1 MNGEDTHIG
10 EVDNYAG
17 AEDINSDG
25 SVLKLTLKIGDEYGC
40 PNLPKTG
47 DEVAIHYTCKLA
59 QNHEVVVTTKGKQRK
74 KIRIGDPG
82 VVTGMS
88 EALKT
93 MRTDEVSQ
101 FAVRPSKAYGDRGA
115 PPKIP
120 PNATLIFEIELK
132 TICPC
137 SDCSQGGD
145 GSVVKLVGE
154 QVNGV
159 EMPSRRS
166 DIAFEL
172 VSLRVI
178 KVGPKDYERTVLRKL
193 RRKNNI
199 HWLAKHRDGMDGLP
213 KGLRYGLEGMLK
225 REVSRFVI
233 KGKGYLQG
241 ISLFDDPVD
250 EAAEALV
257 EVEASTEEPV
267 ANIESIEEQNELRLR
282 GADASTVADSDDCPD
297 LEVDGVKVFD
307 VEDSGADIS
316 GTPDNAMAKPP
327 PEEEVEEA
335 VDDAYGWDDLEPGCS
350 VHVECKC
357 RLIAFNEHRDCE
369 IFNKRGLVFKQTQ
382 RMPVGIGQEKRPRNL
397 LRVKVRG
404 SLWVDGHPEL
414 VAVDSAPCTRN
425 AARATWDNPKLCEY
439 TFPDQDSVTQT
450 FPFAAWILDDELEFE
465 LPLSKVVVPT
475 CEGLEIALKD
485 MLFGEVA
492 LINFPKEFGFPR
504 GSKNI
509 PEHAWDQ
516 PLEGRIELAAYEEMR
531 PPGMLPGPERVAKT
545 KEKRDRA
552 NYWFNKLDYARALRH
567 YTSALDF
574 AHYARQHEYDA
585 MGYSDAPSGL
595 TSFKDLA
602 LDEKLRQSARAIVL
616 NRAACYLKLKR
627 WNEARADCQT
637 IIDEDVD
644 NLKAQY
650 RMGVAQFELGR
661 YDECRDTVDHCLSL
675 DGDNKPVL
683 ALRKRLDVFE
693 DRAKK
698 KGRKMFGKK
707 GWDLFTPGPG
717 EAPNPAPRRAPRPRL
732 EEDEIPPPS
741 RSQSRLLGL
750 DAERDGTRLQL
761 NHKSVTKKYNP

>member
-1 MNGEDTHIG
+1 MKFNSLIDFFTPRHTRRGLTAIGAAPSVEVDLRAVAERGAMNGEDTHIG

-25 SVLKLTLKIGDEYGC
+25 SVLKLTLMRPQLPPEDGDEPELGVE
-40 PNLPKTG
+40 
-47 DEVAIHYTCKLA
+47 D
-59 QNHEVVVTTKGKQRK
+59 VTDVE
-74 KIRIGDPG
+74 IP
-82 VVTGMS
+82 
-88 EALKT
+88 
-93 MRTDEVSQ
+93 TDE
-101 FAVRPSKAYGDRGA
+101 
-115 PPKIP
+115 
-120 PNATLIFEIELK
+120 L
-132 TICPC
+132 
-137 SDCSQGGD
+137 
-145 GSVVKLVGE
+145 
-154 QVNGV
+154 
-159 EMPSRRS
+159 
-166 DIAFEL
+166 FEL
-172 VSLRVI
+172 
-178 KVGPKDYERTVLRKL
+178 
-193 RRKNNI
+193 
-199 HWLAKHRDGMDGLP
+199 
-213 KGLRYGLEGMLK
+213 
-225 REVSRFVI
+225 
-233 KGKGYLQG
+233 
-241 ISLFDDPVD
+241 DP
-250 EAAEALV
+250 
-257 EVEASTEEPV
+257 S
-267 ANIESIEEQNELRLR
+267 Q
-282 GADASTVADSDDCPD
+282 
-297 LEVDGVKVFD
+297 
-307 VEDSGADIS
+307 
-316 GTPDNAMAKPP
+316 NAMAKPP
-327 PEEEVEEA
+327 PEEEVEDA
-335 VDDAYGWDDLEPGCS
+335 ADDAYGWDDLEPGCS

-414 VAVDSAPCTRN
+414 VAVDFAPCTRN

-465 LPLSKVVVPT
+465 LPLSKLVVPT

-516 PLEGRIELAAYEEMR
+516 PLEGRVELAAYEEMR
-531 PPGMLPGPERVAKT
+531 PPGMLPEPERVAKT

-595 TSFKDLA
+595 TSFKDLK
-602 LDEKLRQSARAIVL
+602 LDEELRQSARAIVL

-693 DRAKK
+693 ERAKK

-750 DAERDGTRLQL
+750 DAERDGSRLQL